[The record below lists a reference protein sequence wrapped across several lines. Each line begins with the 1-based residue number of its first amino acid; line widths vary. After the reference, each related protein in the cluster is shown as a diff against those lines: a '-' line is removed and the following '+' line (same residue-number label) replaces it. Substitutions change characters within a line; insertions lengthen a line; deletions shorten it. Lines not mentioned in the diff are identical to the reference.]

1 MLVGYPA
8 KRSGHETLPEYKAGD
23 EQGTANLSATFGFRR
38 KRNSKAGVCNTGF
51 WGMHFETDSTY
62 TLRVWVKASAKF
74 NGKYTD
80 NSSRMM
86 ELLLLRKC
94 SWKAL

>member
-8 KRSGHETLPEYKAGD
+8 KRTERETLPEYIAGD

-62 TLRVWVKASAKF
+62 TLRVWVKASTKF

-86 ELLLLRKC
+86 ELQFLRK
-94 SWKAL
+94 